1 MLFPMVLIS
10 TVFISS
16 ILSFQHGKE
25 VDVPGMEMNGTDA
38 FWGAECQIGKKY
50 DT

>member
-25 VDVPGMEMNGTDA
+25 VDVSGMEMNGTDA